1 MQVRRMGG
9 VQAGND
15 QQSRT
20 PETPEPSR
28 TQLFLYA
35 ATAEP
40 KQNPTSMRE
49 ERGRTGDGAAPQGG
63 SEPAAAGPADPPAAE
78 YSTTVT
84 WGGGQ

>member
-63 SEPAAAGPADPPAAE
+63 QNLQLLAQLTPQQQNTAP
-78 YSTTVT
+78 
-84 WGGGQ
+84 Q